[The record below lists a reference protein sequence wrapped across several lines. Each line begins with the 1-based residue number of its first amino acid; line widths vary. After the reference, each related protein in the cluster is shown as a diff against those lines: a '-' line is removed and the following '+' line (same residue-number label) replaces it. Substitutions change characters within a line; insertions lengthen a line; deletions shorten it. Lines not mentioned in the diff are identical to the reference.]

1 MGGKLLLDKGLLVEL
16 PPSMFVARLRGQD
29 CKLLVGNSFR

>member
-16 PPSMFVARLRGQD
+16 PPSHVRGEAAGQD
-29 CKLLVGNSFR
+29 CKLLVGNNFR